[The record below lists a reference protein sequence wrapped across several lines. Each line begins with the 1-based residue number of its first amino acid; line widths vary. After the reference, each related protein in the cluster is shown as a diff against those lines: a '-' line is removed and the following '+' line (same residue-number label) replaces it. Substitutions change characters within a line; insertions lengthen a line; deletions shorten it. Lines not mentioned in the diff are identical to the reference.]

1 MVGETSLLITLI
13 PFIPLM
19 AALFVALAESGELG
33 RRIAFL
39 AGTLP
44 SLLLGCV
51 VAFHVITPHGAQPV
65 VLTAW
70 GGFLYADALTALM
83 ICCTFFLVTAVG
95 IYSFAYMRHDMEKGL
110 VSEKD
115 VRGYYFLLLVFSAF
129 MTWTVTISHLFFMF
143 LVIEIATIA
152 VSFLVAA
159 YKTKYALIASYKY
172 NLLVVMAM
180 LFAVM
185 GAVLIFAKMSE
196 TNPELTRIHL
206 LDMGKLVV
214 LLPAWLALTITACFI
229 CAFGTKG
236 GMMPFHSW
244 LPDAHSEAP
253 APISALLS
261 GLVITIGPFC
271 FARTVSLFSPH
282 YSQIFVFLS
291 ALACASIV
299 LGILMAIAQD
309 DLKRLLAYSSI
320 SQIGYVFAGV
330 GLGTYLGLYGGMFH
344 AVTHMLAKALLF
356 FCSGAVIYRLGI
368 RRISDLGGLSR
379 KMPMTAFC
387 FFVGALSIG
396 GLPPLAGFASKYSIV
411 LALAQARLWWAMGLA
426 AFAGVLTLA
435 GLVWAAHRVF
445 WGEESEKVAALPA
458 GGKEIPLAMSVPMVL
473 IAAAIILLGI
483 FPQWLYPVLDSASRS
498 VLALVAQ
505 GGSP

>member
-1 MVGETSLLITLI
+1 
-13 PFIPLM
+13 
-19 AALFVALAESGELG
+19 
-33 RRIAFL
+33 
-39 AGTLP
+39 
-44 SLLLGCV
+44 
-51 VAFHVITPHGAQPV
+51 
-65 VLTAW
+65 
-70 GGFLYADALTALM
+70 
-83 ICCTFFLVTAVG
+83 
-95 IYSFAYMRHDMEKGL
+95 
-110 VSEKD
+110 
-115 VRGYYFLLLVFSAF
+115 
-129 MTWTVTISHLFFMF
+129 
-143 LVIEIATIA
+143 
-152 VSFLVAA
+152 
-159 YKTKYALIASYKY
+159 
-172 NLLVVMAM
+172 
-180 LFAVM
+180 
-185 GAVLIFAKMSE
+185 
-196 TNPELTRIHL
+196 
-206 LDMGKLVV
+206 VV
-214 LLPAWLALTITACFI
+214 LLPAWLALTIAACFI

-253 APISALLS
+253 VPISALLS

-291 ALACASIV
+291 AIACTSIV

-368 RRISDLGGLSR
+368 RKISDLGGLSR
-379 KMPMTAFC
+379 KMPVTAFC
-387 FFVGALSIG
+387 FFVGALSVG
-396 GLPPLAGFASKYSIV
+396 GMPLLAGFQSKYSIV
-411 LALAQARLWWAMGLA
+411 LALAQARLWWAMGMA
-426 AFAGVLTLA
+426 AFAGILTLA

-458 GGKEIPLAMSVPMVL
+458 GGREIPRAMSVPMVL